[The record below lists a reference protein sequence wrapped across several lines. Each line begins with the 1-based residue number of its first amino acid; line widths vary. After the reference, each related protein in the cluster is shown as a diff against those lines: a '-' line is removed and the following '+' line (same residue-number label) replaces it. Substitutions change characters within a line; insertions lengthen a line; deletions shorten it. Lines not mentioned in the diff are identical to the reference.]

1 MQTETSSGSIV
12 ISYVISPET
21 RCGVFPVCV
30 NFFFL
35 HYFGEKAYM
44 TLSKHTSR
52 SLFESFKMF
61 HPPKGDAV

>member
-30 NFFFL
+30 QWFL
-35 HYFGEKAYM
+35 FINYVG
-44 TLSKHTSR
+44 
-52 SLFESFKMF
+52 
-61 HPPKGDAV
+61 